1 MPTAY
6 TITATIRGIAPLL
19 QHKFPLGTLAGLMDG
34 ANRKS
39 GSKDYSLEWLETMY
53 TSSDGQWLMQPA
65 SHIEGALTN
74 AGAQFRVKGSRTKT
88 YRQLMRAYV
97 LVAPDEIIHCWNG
110 APLAA
115 PDATLLREPT
125 DAVQVNV
132 QRVIVSRS
140 AVARARLQIN
150 AGWELSFQIQ
160 VNDEQIRPD
169 VLRTILD
176 EAGHAIGIGDF
187 RPRFG
192 RFEVIRFDAESAKA

>member
-1 MPTAY
+1 MPNAY
-6 TITATIRGIAPLL
+6 TIAATIRGIAPLL
-19 QHKFPLGTLAGLMDG
+19 HHKFPLDTLAGLMDG

-39 GSKDYSLEWLETMY
+39 GSKDYSLEWMDTMY
-53 TSSDGQWLMQPA
+53 TSSDGQWLVQPA

-97 LVAPDEIIHCWNG
+97 IVAPDEIVHGWNG
-110 APLAA
+110 TPLAV
-115 PDATLLREPT
+115 PDATLLRTPT
-125 DAVQVNV
+125 EALEVNI

-150 AGWELSFQIQ
+150 AGWELSFEIQ

-192 RFEVIRFDAESAKA
+192 RFTVVHFAPQSPQA